1 MNVWLMKKN
10 KKEQS
15 YNSIVE
21 GFTKFFSLNYFFF
34 TFYFKKYDI
43 A

>member
-1 MNVWLMKKN
+1 MKKN
-10 KKEQS
+10 KIEQS
-15 YNSIVE
+15 DNYIVE
-21 GFTKFFSLNYFFF
+21 GFTKFFFLNDFFF